1 MLKKTGE
8 TIEKTEKKIED
19 VKKAL
24 YIGGMCAVA
33 YMIVYIARNML
44 SAVTPK
50 MLEKGTGTSEHI
62 AVLSSAFF
70 LVYAMGQL
78 INGILGDRIREKYMI
93 SGGLL
98 LAGIT
103 EILLIYVISESV
115 FAVACYALMGF
126 GLSMIY
132 APMVRFISENTDL
145 IYAEKCNLALSFAAL
160 FGAPIAGVIAGLC
173 TWEASFEIVGFLLI
187 FMGIAYYL
195 LSCGLSHGKTEE
207 RNVKTETQ
215 KYQRTGIRSLI
226 KRKIILFTL
235 ISALTGIVRTSVVF
249 WMPTYISQHLGFS
262 TDKASLIFSVTTLG
276 VSLSPFLAMFIYERL
291 KRNMEYTLLCSFAV
305 SAAAFLLVFLVKQPV
320 CNIFLLSMAVLM
332 GNCVSSMIWVV
343 YCPSLSDTGMVST
356 TTGYLDFIS
365 YAAASVSNIF
375 FGNAVAK
382 IGWGRLILVWAALM
396 GIGAVAV
403 ISTKRGRK
411 LG

>member
-115 FAVACYALMGF
+115 FAVACYALM
-126 GLSMIY
+126 
-132 APMVRFISENTDL
+132 
-145 IYAEKCNLALSFAAL
+145 
-160 FGAPIAGVIAGLC
+160 
-173 TWEASFEIVGFLLI
+173 
-187 FMGIAYYL
+187 
-195 LSCGLSHGKTEE
+195 
-207 RNVKTETQ
+207 
-215 KYQRTGIRSLI
+215 
-226 KRKIILFTL
+226 
-235 ISALTGIVRTSVVF
+235 
-249 WMPTYISQHLGFS
+249 
-262 TDKASLIFSVTTLG
+262 
-276 VSLSPFLAMFIYERL
+276 
-291 KRNMEYTLLCSFAV
+291 
-305 SAAAFLLVFLVKQPV
+305 
-320 CNIFLLSMAVLM
+320 
-332 GNCVSSMIWVV
+332 
-343 YCPSLSDTGMVST
+343 
-356 TTGYLDFIS
+356 
-365 YAAASVSNIF
+365 
-375 FGNAVAK
+375 
-382 IGWGRLILVWAALM
+382 
-396 GIGAVAV
+396 
-403 ISTKRGRK
+403 
-411 LG
+411 

>member
-1 MLKKTGE
+1 M
-8 TIEKTEKKIED
+8 
-19 VKKAL
+19 KKAL

-44 SAVTPK
+44 SAVTPQ
-50 MLEKGTGTSEHI
+50 MLEKGAGTSEHI
-62 AVLSSAFF
+62 AALSSAFF
-70 LVYAMGQL
+70 LVYALGQL

-103 EILLIYVISESV
+103 EILLIYVISEPA
-115 FAVACYALMGF
+115 FAVICYALMGF

-132 APMVRFISENTDL
+132 APMVRYISENTKL

-173 TWEASFEIVGFLLI
+173 TWEVSFEVVGFLLI

-195 LSCGLSHGKTEE
+195 LSCGLSKGKTEKK
-207 RNVKTETQ
+207 NGKTKAPEYQ
-215 KYQRTGIRSLI
+215 KSGIRSLL
-226 KRKIILFTL
+226 KRKILLFTL
-235 ISALTGIVRTSVVF
+235 ISALTGIVRTAVVF

-262 TDKASLIFSVTTLG
+262 AEQASLIFSVTTLAI
-276 VSLSPFLAMFIYERL
+276 SLSPFLAMFLYERL
-291 KRNMEYTLLCSFAV
+291 KRNMEDTVLYSFAL
-305 SAAAFLLVFLVKQPV
+305 SAAAFLLTFLIKQPV
-320 CNIFLLSMAVLM
+320 CNIFFLSMAVLM
-332 GNCVSSMIWVV
+332 GNCASSMIWVV

-365 YAAASVSNIF
+365 YAAASASNIF
-375 FGNAVAK
+375 FGNAVEG
-382 IGWGRLILVWAALM
+382 IGWGSLILVWAALM
-396 GIGAVAV
+396 GIGVLAV
-403 ISTKRGRK
+403 ISTKYGRK
-411 LG
+411 SG